1 MKTKN
6 ELTPMQSKAIKHGKG
21 NALVSASAGS
31 GKTFVVIER
40 IIRLIL
46 EEKVSISE
54 ILAITFTKLAA
65 SEMKDKL
72 KGALTKKYL
81 ETGDVTL
88 KSQLDLINNA
98 DISTIDALCSKI
110 VKKYFYLIGV
120 DANFSVLEDSKKKIL
135 QDLAIDSVFDT
146 LYEEKDS
153 EFLSLIPIFSNG
165 RSDRGLK
172 KVVKELCSYCEAED
186 GFESIK
192 QKTINTYENAFELA
206 TSEFKPKIL
215 SLAEKYLED
224 FTYLRDCFVEDKV
237 RHVYCDVL
245 ANAMSL
251 LLKTDDY
258 FSFFNKFNKIDL
270 SLPRTKC
277 PDGEYRA
284 VLSEVV
290 TAFKKNFKS
299 VITVFNVNVEEEK
312 LRLKNSLSLVL
323 GLINLT
329 YKYKLEYEKLKAE
342 ENAYDFA
349 DVESF
354 CLTLLRREDIQT
366 EIKNTYKYVFVD
378 EYQDVNAVQEEMIS
392 LITNDNAFLVGDS
405 KQSIYAFRGCNPLY
419 FKQKN
424 DEYQSGSGTVI
435 PLDNNFRSS
444 NSVITA
450 VNDIF
455 SRIMKE
461 DFGGTDYSK
470 NLMVYGNGY
479 EGEGETKIHVIA
491 KPKKE
496 EEQLPTREIYSV
508 MNATE
513 LKEDEDVSAEVKK
526 VLNLVSQSLLSKY
539 YDVKEKRYKDVE
551 FKDVCILL
559 RSIGCESSLGEK
571 IVHELI
577 KNGVPVSSTV
587 KKSIGEYPEIKV
599 LVNLVSVLVCADRD
613 VPLATVMLNLYN
625 FSEDELCSI
634 RETGGLS
641 SKISFY
647 SCVKTFSRG
656 NNDLSKKCAEFL
668 SWLSQKRLIAEFLPI
683 SEVLTEILN
692 ESGYLAKNIAS
703 PFGEARQKRI
713 ERFIA
718 EGVVG
723 GKKLR
728 LNEFEEHID
737 SVLEDLTLSESSGD
751 NTVKVMTMHASKG
764 LEFPIVIV
772 AGVGKQFNDSDSK
785 KAIVKDRELG
795 LSVKYFNDG
804 DMTYTENIVRHL
816 MKYKLKKVLA
826 VEELRLFYV
835 ALTRAKYAL
844 HITVNGELKD
854 EFDVYSVNKMSDF
867 ITSDNPLIEYYDS
880 VESEYNFK
888 KKGTSVAGKEVSAK
902 LTESIVE
909 SLSYKYPY
917 ANEIDVPVKSSVS
930 DVNKAGDEEYFETT
944 KEFGHSSAENGTA
957 YHRFFELIDFYNY
970 NGEKDLESF
979 VEKGLMSKEQA
990 GFIDANKVERILKLP
1005 IFNEIKDCNL
1015 YKERKFCH
1023 LIPASEVL
1031 NVNSSESVLIQG
1043 IADLIA
1049 VKNGEAIL
1057 VDYKL
1062 STIQNESDLV
1072 KAYSTQMKLY
1082 KNAIEKI
1089 LGVKVKKVAL
1099 LNVLQEKIVEV

>member
-1 MKTKN
+1 M
-6 ELTPMQSKAIKHGKG
+6 
-21 NALVSASAGS
+21 
-31 GKTFVVIER
+31 
-40 IIRLIL
+40 
-46 EEKVSISE
+46 
-54 ILAITFTKLAA
+54 
-65 SEMKDKL
+65 
-72 KGALTKKYL
+72 
-81 ETGDVTL
+81 
-88 KSQLDLINNA
+88 
-98 DISTIDALCSKI
+98 
-110 VKKYFYLIGV
+110 
-120 DANFSVLEDSKKKIL
+120 
-135 QDLAIDSVFDT
+135 
-146 LYEEKDS
+146 
-153 EFLSLIPIFSNG
+153 
-165 RSDRGLK
+165 
-172 KVVKELCSYCEAED
+172 
-186 GFESIK
+186 
-192 QKTINTYENAFELA
+192 
-206 TSEFKPKIL
+206 
-215 SLAEKYLED
+215 
-224 FTYLRDCFVEDKV
+224 
-237 RHVYCDVL
+237 
-245 ANAMSL
+245 
-251 LLKTDDY
+251 
-258 FSFFNKFNKIDL
+258 
-270 SLPRTKC
+270 
-277 PDGEYRA
+277 
-284 VLSEVV
+284 
-290 TAFKKNFKS
+290 
-299 VITVFNVNVEEEK
+299 
-312 LRLKNSLSLVL
+312 
-323 GLINLT
+323 
-329 YKYKLEYEKLKAE
+329 
-342 ENAYDFA
+342 
-349 DVESF
+349 
-354 CLTLLRREDIQT
+354 
-366 EIKNTYKYVFVD
+366 
-378 EYQDVNAVQEEMIS
+378 
-392 LITNDNAFLVGDS
+392 
-405 KQSIYAFRGCNPLY
+405 
-419 FKQKN
+419 
-424 DEYQSGSGTVI
+424 
-435 PLDNNFRSS
+435 
-444 NSVITA
+444 
-450 VNDIF
+450 
-455 SRIMKE
+455 
-461 DFGGTDYSK
+461 
-470 NLMVYGNGY
+470 
-479 EGEGETKIHVIA
+479 
-491 KPKKE
+491 
-496 EEQLPTREIYSV
+496 
-508 MNATE
+508 
-513 LKEDEDVSAEVKK
+513 
-526 VLNLVSQSLLSKY
+526 
-539 YDVKEKRYKDVE
+539 
-551 FKDVCILL
+551 
-559 RSIGCESSLGEK
+559 
-571 IVHELI
+571 
-577 KNGVPVSSTV
+577 
-587 KKSIGEYPEIKV
+587 

-957 YHRFFELIDFYNY
+957 YHR
-970 NGEKDLESF
+970 SF
-979 VEKGLMSKEQA
+979 SPL
-990 GFIDANKVERILKLP
+990 
-1005 IFNEIKDCNL
+1005 
-1015 YKERKFCH
+1015 
-1023 LIPASEVL
+1023 
-1031 NVNSSESVLIQG
+1031 
-1043 IADLIA
+1043 
-1049 VKNGEAIL
+1049 
-1057 VDYKL
+1057 
-1062 STIQNESDLV
+1062 
-1072 KAYSTQMKLY
+1072 
-1082 KNAIEKI
+1082 
-1089 LGVKVKKVAL
+1089 
-1099 LNVLQEKIVEV
+1099 